1 MTEDD
6 KDRSGYYQSI
16 ARAFLER
23 RGAPFLLSPRDQ
35 ALIATWEARRIPL
48 RVVLEA
54 VTRTFDDLRRRGQPS
69 RGVPLGRCERQ
80 VDEAFAQHRDRGAGG
95 RASGAASIKAAKPG
109 RVREEIEKAL
119 QGPAAGDRGIAA
131 LLRAAL
137 TAINAPSG
145 PDEAALERIEAGIEE
160 LLWTGATDAEKATAA
175 AEARREFR
183 GRPAAQIDAAA
194 RRLVVKAARATRRV
208 PHVSFYY
215 H

>member
-1 MTEDD
+1 MTDDD

-35 ALIATWEARRIPL
+35 ALIAAWEARRIPL

-54 VTRTFDDLRRRGQPS
+54 IGRAFDDLRRRGRPG
-69 RGVPLGRCERQ
+69 RGVPLSRCERQ

-95 RASGAASIKAAKPG
+95 RAAGAAAPQPGKPG
-109 RVREEIEKAL
+109 RARKEIEKAL
-119 QGPAAGDRGIAA
+119 EGPAAGDRGIAS

-137 TAINAPSG
+137 SALDAPAG
-145 PDEAALERIEAGIEE
+145 PDEAALERIEAEIEE
-160 LLWTGATDAEKATAA
+160 LLRTRATDAEKAAAA

-183 GRPAAQIDAAA
+183 GRPAAQIEAAS
-194 RRLVVKAARATRRV
+194 RRLIVKAARAARRV
-208 PHVSFYY
+208 PHVSLFY

>member
-1 MTEDD
+1 MTDDD

-35 ALIATWEARRIPL
+35 ALIAAWEARRIPL

-54 VTRTFDDLRRRGQPS
+54 IGRTFDDLRRRGRSP

-95 RASGAASIKAAKPG
+95 RAPAAAAGKSVKPG
-109 RVREEIEKAL
+109 RAREEIGKAL
-119 QGPAAGDRGIAA
+119 EGPAARDRELAA
-131 LLRAAL
+131 LFRAAL
-137 TAINAPSG
+137 AALDAPSG
-145 PDEAALERIEAGIEE
+145 PDEAALERIEAEIEE
-160 LLWTGATDAEKATAA
+160 RLWAGASDADKAAAA

-183 GRPAAQIDAAA
+183 GRAAAQIEAAS
-194 RRLVVKAARATRRV
+194 RRLVVKAARAARRV
-208 PHVSFYY
+208 PHVTLFY